1 MHAIYCQAFVHAI
14 SGCDVTTSRMFGIKK
29 STTFQKILNEIRL
42 RESAM
47 MVMNHNGAQDEIVKN
62 KNANINLYTTKQRY
76 MFIKI

>member
-1 MHAIYCQAFVHAI
+1 MLFLAVM
-14 SGCDVTTSRMFGIKK
+14 SRPLECFGINK

-42 RESAM
+42 RAPAM
-47 MVMNHNGAQDEIVKN
+47 MVMNHNGAQDEIVEN